1 MKRERGNQTVFFKN
15 KPYIIGHY
23 SIVGP
28 KEGKGN
34 LRDYFSE
41 IEQEDDFFGQQTYEK
56 AERVMIEKAV
66 KGAVE
71 NANVKFKDIKLFLA
85 GDLLN
90 QIISSSYA
98 ARSFDIPY
106 VGVFGACSTMAESLA
121 LGACLVD
128 GDLFDTVACATSS
141 HFSTAER
148 QFRTPLELGSQR
160 PPTAQWTVTGA
171 GADVISKTGHGPRI
185 TCATFGK
192 VTDYGISDVNNMG
205 AAMAPAAMS
214 TLLAHFADTNTKPE
228 DYDLI
233 LSGDLGK
240 LGSEILIDLM
250 EEKGFKL
257 GLNYKDCGQMMFKRN
272 QNVLMGG
279 SGCGCSA
286 TVLNSIIMKKLIAGE
301 YKKVL
306 FMATGALLSTTS
318 CQQGDTVPGIAHA
331 VVIEGE
337 QNE

>member
-1 MKRERGNQTVFFKN
+1 MERKRGQQTVFFKN
-15 KPYIIGHY
+15 KPIIIGHY

-28 KEGKGN
+28 KEGKGP
-34 LRDYFSE
+34 LRDYFSK
-41 IEQEDDFFGQQTYEK
+41 IEEDDLFGQKTYEK
-56 AERVMIEKAV
+56 AERTMIEQSLR
-66 KGAVE
+66 GAVE
-71 NANVKFKDIKLFLA
+71 NAGIKFGDVRLFLS

-98 ARSFDIPY
+98 ARSFDVPY

-128 GDLFDTVACATSS
+128 GGHFDTVACATSS

-148 QFRTPLELGSQR
+148 QFRFPLELGTQR
-160 PPTAQWTVTGA
+160 PPTSQWTVTGS
-171 GADVISKTGHGPRI
+171 GSTILSCKGHGPRI

-192 VTDYGISDVNNMG
+192 VTDYGICDVNNMG
-205 AAMAPAAMS
+205 AAMAPAAMN
-214 TLLAHFADTNTKPE
+214 TLIAHFKDTKTKPE

-233 LSGDLGK
+233 LTGDLGK

-250 EEKGFKL
+250 EDHGYKL
-257 GLNYKDCGQMMFKRN
+257 GLNYKDCGQMIFKRN

-286 TVLNSIIMKKLIAGE
+286 TVLNSIILDKIIKGE

-318 CQQGDTVPGIAHA
+318 SQQGESIPGIAHA
-331 VVIEGE
+331 IVIEGE
-337 QNE
+337 NNE

>member
-1 MKRERGNQTVFFKN
+1 MEREREGQTVYFKN

-23 SIVGP
+23 SVVGP
-28 KEGKGN
+28 KEGKGF
-34 LRDYFSE
+34 LREYFNE
-41 IEQEDDFFGQQTYEK
+41 IEEDDFFEQSTYEK
-56 AERVMIEKAV
+56 AERKMVERAL

-71 NANVKFKDIKLFLA
+71 SAGIKFSDVKLFMS

-98 ARSFDIPY
+98 ARSFDVPY

-128 GDLFDTVACATSS
+128 GGHFETVACATSS

-148 QFRTPLELGSQR
+148 QFRYPLELGNQR

-171 GADVISKTGHGPRI
+171 GADILSSKGFGPRI

-192 VTDYGISDVNNMG
+192 VTDYGINDVNNMG
-205 AAMAPAAMS
+205 AAMAPAAMN
-214 TLLAHFADTNTKPE
+214 TLIAHFRDTNTKPE

-250 EEKGFKL
+250 EDHGYKL
-257 GLNYKDCGQMMFKRN
+257 GLNYKDCGQIIFKRN

-286 TVLNSIIMKKLIAGE
+286 TVLNSIILKKLKDGV
-301 YKKVL
+301 YKKIL

-331 VVIEGE
+331 IVIEGE
-337 QNE
+337 KNE